1 MRAGMRPES
10 AQSVPQVFRNAP
22 GVRPCGPECARS
34 APMRAGVRPESAE
47 NVPQVCRN
55 TPGVRPCGPECA
67 RSASSMSQFVKVP
80 GAENA

>member
-1 MRAGMRPES
+1 MRAGVRPES
-10 AQSVPQVFRNAP
+10 AQNVAKVHRGVQ

-34 APMRAGVRPESAE
+34 APMQAGVRPESAQ
-47 NVPQVCRN
+47 NVPQVRRN
-55 TPGVRPCGPECA
+55 APGVRPCGPECA